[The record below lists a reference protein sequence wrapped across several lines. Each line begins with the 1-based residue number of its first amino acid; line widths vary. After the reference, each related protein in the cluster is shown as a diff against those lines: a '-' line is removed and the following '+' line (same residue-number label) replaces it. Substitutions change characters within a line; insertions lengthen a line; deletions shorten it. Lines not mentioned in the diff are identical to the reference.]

1 MVGRTVGKYKFVEV
15 IGRGGMG
22 TVYRAVDETLDRDV
36 AIKVLNPGLAESE
49 TVTRFRKEAVTL
61 AKLNHPRIAHLYEL
75 TREGDALFMV
85 MEYVR
90 GETFE
95 RISTNDGPL
104 AVDRA
109 IALCAQALEAL
120 HHAHTVGVVHRD
132 LKPANLMLAEN
143 GDVKVMDFGIARVMG
158 TEHLTSDGF
167 MMGTPAYM
175 APEQV
180 RGHDVDARTDV
191 YSMGVVLYR
200 LLTAKLPFK
209 ADTAVAMIHSQLN
222 DPPAPLRQH
231 RPELPDWLDKVLARA
246 LAKSPAER
254 YQTAAQLRDAL
265 QVGQKGVSSS
275 QAMPLLPEQLEATL
289 PMATP
294 PELRQS
300 GAYPRPAETPTPVM
314 TPSPTLAS
322 GQTTVVLQKQHLAG
336 AVALVV
342 LLIAG
347 VGVALYLEL
356 RNTLAPAATSAAVPA
371 PPARPDLF
379 VTLNGDPPE
388 APAADAPPPRPPV
401 RDTPL
406 SFRDVKFL
414 TVEDSKPKENDAVL
428 ALRDGK
434 ISVRAERGTTVLKAM
449 PYRSVVSASY
459 SVSTRPTGV
468 AAVFG
473 GLKGTKRW
481 LTLQSQNDF
490 MVLTLDQDN
499 ASLIVAAVE
508 TRTGIKVERD
518 K

>member
-246 LAKSPAER
+246 P
-254 YQTAAQLRDAL
+254 
-265 QVGQKGVSSS
+265 
-275 QAMPLLPEQLEATL
+275 
-289 PMATP
+289 
-294 PELRQS
+294 
-300 GAYPRPAETPTPVM
+300 
-314 TPSPTLAS
+314 
-322 GQTTVVLQKQHLAG
+322 
-336 AVALVV
+336 
-342 LLIAG
+342 
-347 VGVALYLEL
+347 
-356 RNTLAPAATSAAVPA
+356 N
-371 PPARPDLF
+371 
-379 VTLNGDPPE
+379 
-388 APAADAPPPRPPV
+388 RPPSAI
-401 RDTPL
+401 RRRRSCATRCRSGRRASRAARRCPCCPN
-406 SFRDVKFL
+406 S
-414 TVEDSKPKENDAVL
+414 SKRRCRWRRRPSCGN
-428 ALRDGK
+428 
-434 ISVRAERGTTVLKAM
+434 RARTRG
-449 PYRSVVSASY
+449 
-459 SVSTRPTGV
+459 RP
-468 AAVFG
+468 
-473 GLKGTKRW
+473 RH
-481 LTLQSQNDF
+481 
-490 MVLTLDQDN
+490 
-499 ASLIVAAVE
+499 
-508 TRTGIKVERD
+508 RRR
-518 K
+518 